1 MVASAAWERREEAGT
16 RPAAR
21 GCEPGGEGRV
31 CLVSLLP
38 DSDPAGGRVAGK
50 RESGRRKR
58 RSAWSSGFRYRRPS
72 FRHRVERG
80 QMTRG
85 WFMHKRVC
93 WAPGILCDAC
103 GD

>member
-38 DSDPAGGRVAGK
+38 DSDPAGGRVAEK
-50 RESGRRKR
+50 KEWRFVLNQVSQLKPQTIDHCL
-58 RSAWSSGFRYRRPS
+58 SLSCMTFHSSYR
-72 FRHRVERG
+72 
-80 QMTRG
+80 
-85 WFMHKRVC
+85 
-93 WAPGILCDAC
+93 
-103 GD
+103 

>member
-38 DSDPAGGRVAGK
+38 DSDPAGGRVAG
-50 RESGRRKR
+50 GRKERVGEAKA
-58 RSAWSSGFRYRRPS
+58 SFGLELGF
-72 FRHRVERG
+72 
-80 QMTRG
+80 
-85 WFMHKRVC
+85 
-93 WAPGILCDAC
+93 
-103 GD
+103 